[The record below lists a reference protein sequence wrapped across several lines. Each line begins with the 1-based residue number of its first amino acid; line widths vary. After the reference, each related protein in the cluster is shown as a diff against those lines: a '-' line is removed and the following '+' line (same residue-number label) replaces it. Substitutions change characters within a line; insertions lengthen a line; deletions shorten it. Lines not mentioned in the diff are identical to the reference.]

1 MMKQNKNTDIWN
13 KLSKYLRDKYKDF
26 VIESFDGCFSYS
38 VPQPWDKIIADLIKV
53 IESHVTYK
61 GTNIK
66 IAQVKSKF
74 GVLRFYVDGDTDDY
88 IRGAIK
94 MAELQSEKIC
104 PHCGSFDKPK
114 VSTGKYLKGCISCGD
129 NARFEMT

>member
-1 MMKQNKNTDIWN
+1 MKQNKNTDIWN

-114 VSTGKYLKGCISCGD
+114 VSTGRYLKGCISCDD

>member
-1 MMKQNKNTDIWN
+1 MKENKNTNIWE
-13 KLSKYLRDKYKDF
+13 KLSKHLDEKYKDF
-26 VIESFDGCFSYS
+26 VVEIFDGCFSYS
-38 VPQPWDKIIADLIKV
+38 VPQPWDKIIADLIRV

-61 GTNIK
+61 GTTIK

-74 GVLRFYVDGDTDDY
+74 GTLRFYTNAGADDY

-94 MAELQSEKIC
+94 MAEIQSEKIC

-114 VSTGKYLKGCISCGD
+114 VSTGRYFKGCTSCDD
-129 NARFEMT
+129 NARFQMT

>member
-1 MMKQNKNTDIWN
+1 MKQNKNKDIWN
-13 KLSKYLRDKYKDF
+13 KLSKHLRDKYKDF

-53 IESHVTYK
+53 IENHVTHK

-74 GVLRFYVDGDTDDY
+74 GALRFYTDGDTDDY
-88 IRGAIK
+88 IRGAIR

-114 VSTGKYLKGCISCGD
+114 VSTGRYLKGCTSCD
-129 NARFEMT
+129 DSVRFEMT

>member
-1 MMKQNKNTDIWN
+1 MKQNKNTDIWN

-61 GTNIK
+61 GTSIK

-114 VSTGKYLKGCISCGD
+114 VSTGRYLKGCISCDD

>member
-1 MMKQNKNTDIWN
+1 MKQNKNQDIWN
-13 KLSKYLRDKYKDF
+13 KLSKHLRDKYKDF

-38 VPQPWDKIIADLIKV
+38 IPQPWDKIIADLIKV
-53 IESHVTYK
+53 IENYVTHK

-66 IAQVKSKF
+66 ITQVKSKF
-74 GVLRFYVDGDTDDY
+74 GALRFYTDGDTDDY
-88 IRGAIK
+88 IRGAIR

-114 VSTGKYLKGCISCGD
+114 VSTGRYLKGCISCD
-129 NARFEMT
+129 DSARFEMT